1 MEENKT
7 FDRLINARNFH
18 YQNFS
23 IWMTFF
29 IVIIGALFVGLYNI
43 DSSKN
48 NIPVL
53 FILICGYISSFCF
66 FISAKGYVYWETNW
80 ISLIHKYE
88 EKLNDEDKIYSV
100 FADKDCNKNVLNP
113 FAGANFSTSKIVL
126 FLAFCVT
133 ICWGYLLF
141 SKIFCFIELNCI
153 ILSMIFILID
163 IIFTFF
169 VIFLAKLFL
178 GSDMNPLK
186 NLGLNSKNNV
196 NYEELKKN

>member
-29 IVIIGALFVGLYNI
+29 TVIIGALFVGLYNI

-53 FILICGYISSFCF
+53 IILICGYISSFCF

-100 FADKDCNKNVLNP
+100 FADKNYNNNVFIP
-113 FAGANFSTSKIVL
+113 FSGASFSTSKIVL
-126 FLAFCVT
+126 FLAFCIT
-133 ICWGYLLF
+133 ICWGYLL
-141 SKIFCFIELNCI
+141 SSNIFCFIGLNHI
-153 ILSMIFILID
+153 ILFIISS
-163 IIFTFF
+163 IAFTIVLLYLTKFF
-169 VIFLAKLFL
+169 LKTN
-178 GSDMNPLK
+178 MNPLK

-196 NYEELKKN
+196 NFDELKKN

>member
-7 FDRLINARNFH
+7 FDRLVNARNFH

-29 IVIIGALFVGLYNI
+29 TVIIGALFVGLYNI

-53 FILICGYISSFCF
+53 IILICGYISSFCF
-66 FISAKGYVYWETNW
+66 FLSAKGYFYWETNW

-88 EKLNDEDKIYSV
+88 EKLSDEDKVYSV
-100 FADKDCNKNVLNP
+100 FAHKNCNNSVFNP
-113 FAGANFSTSKIVL
+113 FSGASFSTSKIVL

-133 ICWGYLLF
+133 ICWGYLLC
-141 SKIFCFIELNCI
+141 SKIFGFMGLNCI
-153 ILSMIFILID
+153 ILS
-163 IIFTFF
+163 IISSIGLTI
-169 VIFLAKLFL
+169 VLLCLAKFFL
-178 GSDMNPLK
+178 RTNMNPLK

-196 NYEELKKN
+196 NYDELKKN

>member
-29 IVIIGALFVGLYNI
+29 TVIIGALFVGLYNI

-53 FILICGYISSFCF
+53 IILICGYISSFCF
-66 FISAKGYVYWETNW
+66 FLSAKGYFYWEINW

-88 EKLNDEDKIYSV
+88 EKLSDEDKVYSV
-100 FADKDCNKNVLNP
+100 FADKNYNNNVLEP
-113 FAGANFSTSKIVL
+113 FSGASFSTSKIVL
-126 FLAFCVT
+126 FLALCVT
-133 ICWGYLLF
+133 ICWGYLLC
-141 SKIFCFIELNCI
+141 SKIWELIKFDFI
-153 ILSMIFILID
+153 ILS
-163 IIFTFF
+163 IISSIVLTIVFLY
-169 VIFLAKLFL
+169 LAKFFL
-178 GSDMNPLK
+178 GTDMNPLK